1 MEKKKNFGELI
12 LTSIYFAVR
21 MVFSALVAVTLS
33 GYMKRYADEGQS
45 AGSFFTPSPY
55 GIMLR
60 SFYSDII
67 EVLICGFLFV
77 LTLACYIM
85 VKKRISEGK
94 EINRA
99 FLYFVCWADL
109 ICLAFKSIMAAIGVA
124 SRMFSMRMM
133 SSVGTATMQVLGI
146 QLGLNSLNG
155 LVCLI
160 LAVALAVLLWRMSR
174 SEDE

>member
-1 MEKKKNFGELI
+1 
-12 LTSIYFAVR
+12 
-21 MVFSALVAVTLS
+21 
-33 GYMKRYADEGQS
+33 
-45 AGSFFTPSPY
+45 
-55 GIMLR
+55 
-60 SFYSDII
+60 
-67 EVLICGFLFV
+67 
-77 LTLACYIM
+77 M